1 MPKLLI
7 INITCNQGSTGKI
20 SEQVGLMM
28 KERGWDVYY
37 AHGARRANPSQLKTI
52 PFSSVRGEY
61 LHALKSLL
69 FDADGL
75 GSTSATRRLVG
86 LIEEIKPDV
95 IQIHNIHGYY
105 LNYKVLFEYL
115 NSSDIPVVVTLHD
128 CWNFTGHCTHF
139 VTAGCEKW
147 KSGCYDCPLLNV
159 PPKSFV
165 DRSKRNF
172 ALKQNLFLT
181 NKNLHIVPVSY
192 WLKGMVAQSF
202 LKNKDIQVIQNGIDL
217 NVFRPFKRTNVNKFR
232 ILGVSNVWNKDKG
245 IYDIYNLRKILPAL
259 EYEIILVGLTKQQID
274 ELPEGLTGITSTAN
288 QQELAKM
295 YSDADVL
302 INPTYADTFPT
313 VNLEALACG
322 TPVIT
327 YNTGGSPE
335 SLTPETGIVVKQ
347 GDVDAMADAII
358 HMKETP
364 LSSNACRAYALEHF
378 DKDKCFEKY
387 AELYQSLLEKNSKVG
402 R

>member
-37 AHGARRANPSQLKTI
+37 AHGARRVNPSQLKTI

-75 GSTSATRRLVG
+75 GSTHATKKLVE
-86 LIEEIKPDV
+86 LIKEIQPDV

-115 NSSDIPVVVTLHD
+115 NGTDIPVVITLHD

-147 KSGCYDCPLLNV
+147 KTGCYECPLLNV
-159 PPKSFV
+159 PPKSYV
-165 DRSKRNF
+165 DRSKRNY
-172 ALKQNLFLT
+172 ALKKALFSA
-181 NKNLHIVPVSY
+181 NKNLHIVPVSH
-192 WLKGMVAQSF
+192 WLEGMVRESF
-202 LKNKDIQVIQNGIDL
+202 LKDKDIQVIQNGIDL
-217 NVFRPFKRTNVNKFR
+217 NVFKSLPKVQCSRFK

-245 IYDIYNLRKILPAL
+245 IFDVYKLRESLSL
-259 EYEIILVGLTKQQID
+259 TEYGITLVGLTQKQIN
-274 ELPEGLTGITSTAN
+274 ELPEGICGITSTAN
-288 QQELAKM
+288 QQELAKL
-295 YSDADVL
+295 YSEADVL
-302 INPTYADTFPT
+302 INSTYADTFPT

-327 YNTGGSPE
+327 YRTGGSPE
-335 SLTPETGIVVKQ
+335 AIDSKTGIVVDQ
-347 GDVDAMADAII
+347 GNVTALANSIMYLR
-358 HMKETP
+358 ENP
-364 LSSNACRAYALEHF
+364 LSSDDCRKRAEECF

-387 AELYQSLLEKNSKVG
+387 VELYEELLK
-402 R
+402 

>member
-1 MPKLLI
+1 MRRLLI

-37 AHGARRANPSQLKTI
+37 AHGARRVHPSKLKTI
-52 PFSSVRGEY
+52 PFSSVKGEY
-61 LHALKSLL
+61 LHALKSML

-75 GSTSATRRLVG
+75 GSTHATKKLV
-86 LIEEIKPDV
+86 EQIKDIQPDV

-105 LNYKVLFEYL
+105 LNYKVLFDYL
-115 NSSDIPVVVTLHD
+115 NSTDIPVVLTLHD

-147 KSGCYDCPLLNV
+147 KSDCYECPLLNV
-159 PPKSFV
+159 PPKSYI
-165 DRSKRNF
+165 DRSKRNY
-172 ALKQNLFLT
+172 ALKKALFT
-181 NKNLHIVPVSY
+181 ANKNLHIVPVSH
-192 WLKGMVAQSF
+192 WLEGMVRESF
-202 LKNKDIQVIQNGIDL
+202 LKDKDIQVIQNGIDL
-217 NVFRPFKRTNVNKFR
+217 NVFKPLPKAQGGKFK

-245 IYDIYNLRKILPAL
+245 IFDIYKLRESLSVA
-259 EYEIILVGLTKQQID
+259 EYEITLVGLTQKQID
-274 ELPEGLTGITSTAN
+274 ELPNGINGITSTAN
-288 QQELAKM
+288 QQELAKL
-295 YSDADVL
+295 YSEADVL

-327 YNTGGSPE
+327 YRTGGSPE
-335 SLTPETGIVVKQ
+335 SLDSKTGIILKQ
-347 GDVDAMADAII
+347 GDVISLANAI
-358 HMKETP
+358 MYLRDNP
-364 LSSNACRAYALEHF
+364 LASEDCRNRAVESF

-387 AELYQSLLEKNSKVG
+387 VNLYGYLLK
-402 R
+402 